1 MIDLTPLDV
10 RKKKEDFRRAVRG
23 YDPAQ
28 VDSFLSIV
36 ADRLEEL
43 VGTQRDLNREVDS
56 LREQLAR
63 FQERERALNEA
74 LLAAQELREEAR
86 SQADRDAAV
95 RLREA
100 ETHAEAILL
109 DADQAIR
116 HSQRR
121 LEELRARR
129 THFIRSVRS
138 LLDRFTDYVQLEE
151 TRLETEPEDLA
162 DLLEKLEADLE
173 SETAVF
179 AAAAESAL
187 PDVEVELPDVEVALP
202 EVEVGLP
209 EAEGALPKVDVG
221 LPDGSASD
229 AETEIE
235 LPDHPAPTSDEP
247 ESRGESESPGTEAR
261 LSQAETGGP
270 GSRNGQ
276 PAAER
281 QAPASATDRPRAAD
295 AAIRPDTAD

>member
-1 MIDLTPLDV
+1 MRWT
-10 RKKKEDFRRAVRG
+10 RCESSSRDFR
-23 YDPAQ
+23 
-28 VDSFLSIV
+28 
-36 ADRLEEL
+36 
-43 VGTQRDLNREVDS
+43 T
-56 LREQLAR
+56 
-63 FQERERALNEA
+63 
-74 LLAAQELREEAR
+74 
-86 SQADRDAAV
+86 V

-179 AAAAESAL
+179 AAAAESTL
-187 PDVEVELPDVEVALP
+187 PDVKVELPEVEIGLPEVEGALP
-202 EVEVGLP
+202 EVE
-209 EAEGALPKVDVG
+209 VG

-235 LPDHPAPTSDEP
+235 LSDHPAPTSDQP
-247 ESRGESESPGTEAR
+247 KPHGESEPPTTEAR
-261 LSQAETGGP
+261 LPQAETGAP

-276 PAAER
+276 PAAET

>member
-23 YDPAQ
+23 YDQAQ

-36 ADRLEEL
+36 AERLEEL
-43 VGTQRDLNREVDS
+43 VGTQRDLTREVDS
-56 LREQLAR
+56 LREQLNR

-151 TRLETEPEDLA
+151 TRLETEPEDLG
-162 DLLEKLEADLE
+162 DLLQKLEADIE
-173 SETAVF
+173 SETAVLAT
-179 AAAAESAL
+179 AADSVLPQVEVGL
-187 PDVEVELPDVEVALP
+187 PDMETGLPDLEIGLPDLEVELPDESVSAGDA
-202 EVEVGLP
+202 EVGAAD
-209 EAEGALPKVDVG
+209 EV
-221 LPDGSASD
+221 
-229 AETEIE
+229 
-235 LPDHPAPTSDEP
+235 HPPLAEP
-247 ESRGESESPGTEAR
+247 EPGESDPPTAEAR
-261 LSQAETGGP
+261 LPAVEADGA

-276 PAAER
+276 PG
-281 QAPASATDRPRAAD
+281 PAGESDAIADTPIAAD
-295 AAIRPDTAD
+295 AAIPPDTAG